1 LNYAGKFD
9 AKLSAESSGLH
20 SNGPVHIETVHAA
33 HVPSDAIIVPDA
45 HLLFHGEFKRSGV
58 DLILSKDAQEL
69 VLHDY
74 FKGEKRAALASP
86 DGARL
91 TGDIVNA
98 LSGHVEYAQADGSA
112 SVGKIIGHVT
122 KLVGTATAVRNGVS
136 IILNNGD
143 NVEKGD
149 VVESG
154 ADSRLGITFIDGTVF
169 GLSSNARMVLN
180 EMVYDPNGSNNS
192 SLLSMVSGTMTF
204 VAGDTAKH
212 GDMKIDT
219 PVATMGIRG
228 TAVLVQID
236 FVAPKLAPGVVPD
249 PGSLQALLP
258 ELHVQVVVEP
268 DGTVGSL
275 IMYEKS
281 TLTPLAVADKAGVQ
295 INITNG
301 IVSQSS
307 NPLSPELQKLIDEVF
322 TLRFTDNSNTKTTVV
337 QNDSIVPKDGTF
349 GFHLPDG
356 TIVTAV
362 FSTAHNS
369 SPDQNNSPITSPIFF
384 IPKVTVDQPVAKQG
398 MAIHATG
405 GGANSFAWQ
414 VSSDNGKDWTTVSTD
429 ATYTPTEDDEGK
441 LLQLVVNNAS
451 QTLSLGVV
459 QETPDLVATLD
470 HTTAQQD
477 VAIHVTN
484 VADGGNTVT
493 TGITYNWEVSD
504 GHGGFTT
511 VGTNAS
517 FAPTEADEGKTLQL
531 VVTYADAAGNEST
544 TTNFGVVQPVAEPPT
559 LTIASHTV
567 SIAEETGTAL
577 GISVT
582 AHDGDDVLSISI
594 SNVPNDATL
603 TYLGADEKIHTL
615 TPIGGVYT
623 LTVDQLNGLTLHAGE
638 QTGPVTLSVTA
649 TNTTTGETASV
660 NDTISLTVNPI
671 QENPIFSGAVTT
683 AASEEG
689 GVVTLG
695 ATVATHDADDGPISV
710 TITGL
715 AHDLS
720 TFNGGS
726 YDSEAG
732 TWSGTAAEFNALSF
746 KAGED
751 GTQHLT
757 ITATTSGAEAGSTV
771 ESYTL
776 TVNPI
781 QENPVFGGSTATN
794 ANEEGGKV
802 TLGATVA
809 THDADD
815 GLVSVSITGLAHD
828 LSAFN
833 GGSYDSE
840 AGTWSGTAAEFNA
853 LSFKAGEDGT
863 QHLTITATTS
873 GAEAGSTVES
883 YTLTVDPIQENPVFS
898 GAVTTAANEQGGVV
912 TLGASV
918 APHDADDGA
927 ISVSISGL
935 AHDLTNFSGGTYNA
949 GAGTWSGTAAEFKA
963 LSFKAGEDGTQN
975 LTITATTGGAEAGS
989 TVESYTLTVNPIQE
1003 NPIFSGAVTTAA
1015 NEQGGVVTLGASVA
1029 PHDADD
1035 GAISVSISGLAHDLS
1050 TFNGGTYNAG
1060 AGTWSGTA
1068 AQFNA
1073 LSFKAGEDG
1082 AQHLTITATTSGA
1095 EAGSTVENY
1104 TLTVNP
1110 VAEAASLAG
1119 TVTAVSGGSDS
1130 TIPLTIV
1137 ATPFDND
1144 DNLSITITGVPSD
1157 ASLNHGTRN
1166 SDGSYTLTLAQLS
1179 GLKYNSDEDNS
1190 ILHVVVTSSEGTSTT
1205 TSTVDIAVSVDSSLT
1220 IAAGDTFHLNGGT
1233 LTDHSITVGG
1243 TLIGFGTVT
1252 ASNGALANIID
1263 SGLIEA
1269 SSSHS
1274 LDLNA
1279 NITGNGTLE
1288 LTNNTSMEIAGSVAS
1303 TLKTLF
1309 AVGGGSTG
1317 ELILDSPGGFQSP
1330 ITGFGGNDIIDLH
1343 NSKFAYLGTGPTL
1356 LNSSHTTATLV
1367 SGTSTETIS
1376 LVSMTSTE
1384 TVITVTESGT
1394 TATIKLEGNYNGHS
1408 FTFSSDGSGGTQ
1420 FVDPLAIDSG
1430 ATLELSGASSDNVLF
1445 VNNVSIAGT
1454 LVLDDAAAFSG
1465 QISGFAGTS
1474 TTSDAIDLKSITFDS
1489 ETKWTY
1495 TANSAGTGGA
1505 LTIYEGVT
1513 VVDTIEFTG
1522 NYTTAN
1528 FKVQSDS
1535 NGGTLVT
1542 DPPTSSPAVHSVIM
1556 QDPGPAASSTI
1567 VASAPNQT
1575 LSGIAA
1581 SDTFVFNFADVGHT
1595 TVTDFHPESDMLQFK
1610 SPIFANALA
1619 ALNATYDDGLGNT
1632 IVAIDSHDS
1641 ITLAGVLKVQLHA
1654 SDFHII

>member
-9 AKLSAESSGLH
+9 AKLSAEGSGLH
-20 SNGPVHIETVHAA
+20 SNGPVHVETVHAA
-33 HVPSDAIIVPDA
+33 HVPSDAIIIPDA

-69 VLHDY
+69 VLHEY

-112 SVGKIIGHVT
+112 SVSKIIGHVT
-122 KLVGTATAVRNGVS
+122 KLVGTATAIRNGVS

-192 SLLSMVSGTMTF
+192 SLLSLVSGTMTF

-228 TAVLVQID
+228 TAVLVRID

-249 PGSLQALLP
+249 PGTLQALLP

-362 FSTAHNS
+362 FSTINNS
-369 SPDQNNSPITSPIFF
+369 PLIQNNSPNFTPFIFF
-384 IPKVTVDQPVAKQG
+384 IPKVALDHTAATQG
-398 MAIHATG
+398 TTIHATG
-405 GGANSFAWQ
+405 GGTNSFAWQ
-414 VSSDNGKDWTTVSTD
+414 VSSDNGKDWTTVGTD
-429 ATYTPTEDDEGK
+429 ATYTPTENDEGK

-451 QTLSLGVV
+451 QTFSLGTVAEDPAEKASISLDGLTSGHAV
-459 QETPDLVATLD
+459 DGTLV
-470 HTTAQQD
+470 TA
-477 VAIHVTN
+477 
-484 VADGGNTVT
+484 TVT
-493 TGITYNWEVSD
+493 DPDAPASSSIIYTWKVD
-504 GHGGFTT
+504 GTT
-511 VGTNAS
+511 VAS
-517 FAPTEADEGKTLQL
+517 GAGLNTFTPIETEGKTLTVSVSFTDIHGNAETGTQS
-531 VVTYADAAGNEST
+531 AGT
-544 TTNFGVVQPVAEPPT
+544 VAPVAETPT

-582 AHDGDDVLSISI
+582 AHDGDDVLSITI
-594 SNVPNDATL
+594 GNVPNDATL
-603 TYLGADEKIHTL
+603 TYLDAEKNIHTL

-623 LTVDQLNGLTLHAGE
+623 LTVDQLNGLTLNAGE
-638 QTGPVTLSVTA
+638 QTGPVTLSVSA

-660 NDTISLTVNPI
+660 NDTISLTVDPI
-671 QENPIFSGAVTT
+671 QENPIFSGATATTVDEPGSVVTFEAALAT
-683 AASEEG
+683 HAAVASELG

-695 ATVATHDADDGPISV
+695 ATVATHDADDGAISV

-720 TFNGGS
+720 AVNGGSYDSESGTWSGTAAEFNALTFKAGEDGTQHLTITATTGGAEAGSTVENYTLTVNPIQENPIFGGATATTVNEQGGVVTLGATVATHDADDGTISVTIAGLAHDLNTFNGGS

-732 TWSGTAAEFNALSF
+732 TWSGTAAEFNALTF

-751 GTQHLT
+751 GIQHLT
-757 ITATTSGAEAGSTV
+757 ITATTG
-771 ESYTL
+771 
-776 TVNPI
+776 
-781 QENPVFGGSTATN
+781 
-794 ANEEGGKV
+794 
-802 TLGATVA
+802 
-809 THDADD
+809 
-815 GLVSVSITGLAHD
+815 
-828 LSAFN
+828 
-833 GGSYDSE
+833 
-840 AGTWSGTAAEFNA
+840 
-853 LSFKAGEDGT
+853 
-863 QHLTITATTS
+863 
-873 GAEAGSTVES
+873 
-883 YTLTVDPIQENPVFS
+883 
-898 GAVTTAANEQGGVV
+898 
-912 TLGASV
+912 
-918 APHDADDGA
+918 
-927 ISVSISGL
+927 
-935 AHDLTNFSGGTYNA
+935 
-949 GAGTWSGTAAEFKA
+949 
-963 LSFKAGEDGTQN
+963 
-975 LTITATTGGAEAGS
+975 
-989 TVESYTLTVNPIQE
+989 
-1003 NPIFSGAVTTAA
+1003 
-1015 NEQGGVVTLGASVA
+1015 
-1029 PHDADD
+1029 
-1035 GAISVSISGLAHDLS
+1035 
-1050 TFNGGTYNAG
+1050 
-1060 AGTWSGTA
+1060 
-1068 AQFNA
+1068 
-1073 LSFKAGEDG
+1073 
-1082 AQHLTITATTSGA
+1082 GA

-1119 TVTAVSGGSDS
+1119 TMTAVSGGSDS
-1130 TIPLTIV
+1130 AIPLTIV

-1144 DNLSITITGVPSD
+1144 DNLSIQITGVPSD
-1157 ASLNHGTRN
+1157 VTLNHGTHHSN
-1166 SDGSYTLTLAQLS
+1166 GSYTLTLAQLS
-1179 GLKYNSDEDNS
+1179 GLKFNADEGS
-1190 ILHVVVTSSEGTSTT
+1190 AILHVVVTSSEGAVSTT
-1205 TSTVDIAVSVDSSLT
+1205 SSTDIAVTVDGHLT
-1220 IAAGDTFHLNGGT
+1220 IAAGDTYHFNGGT
-1233 LTDHSITVGG
+1233 LQDNSIEVDG
-1243 TLIGFGTVT
+1243 TLQGFGTIT
-1252 ASNGALANIID
+1252 RGSALASIVNNGTIESTSNNPLNIH
-1263 SGLIEA
+1263 G
-1269 SSSHS
+1269 
-1274 LDLNA
+1274 
-1279 NITGNGTLE
+1279 NITGTGLLEIKNGATLE
-1288 LTNNTSMEIAGSVAS
+1288 LGSSVGS
-1303 TLKTLF
+1303 NQSVVF
-1309 AVGGGSTG
+1309 NIGGGSAG
-1317 ELILDSPGGFQSP
+1317 ELILDNPGGFQAKIS
-1330 ITGFGGNDIIDLH
+1330 GFNGNDIIDLK
-1343 NSKFAYLGTGPTL
+1343 SMAYSGSTSTL
-1356 LNSSHTTATLV
+1356 LDSIHHTATVGAETISL
-1367 SGTSTETIS
+1367 SIGSTETIVT
-1376 LVSMTSTE
+1376 VSE
-1384 TVITVTESGT
+1384 AGT

-1430 ATLELSGASSDNVLF
+1430 ATLEVPGASADNVLF
-1445 VNNVSIAGT
+1445 VNNVGISGT
-1454 LVLDDAAAFSG
+1454 LVLDDATAFSG
-1465 QISGFAGTS
+1465 QISGFSGTS

-1528 FKVQSDS
+1528 FKAQSDS

-1542 DPPTSSPAVHSVIM
+1542 DPPTSSPAVHSVVM
-1556 QDPGPAASSTI
+1556 QDPGPLASSTI
-1567 VASAPNQT
+1567 VASAPDQT

-1581 SDTFVFNFADVGHT
+1581 SDTFVFNFANVGHA
-1595 TVTDFHPESDMLQFK
+1595 TVADFHPESDTLQFK

-1619 ALNATYDDGLGNT
+1619 ALNATHDDGHGNT
-1632 IVAIDSHDS
+1632 VVAIDSHDT
-1641 ITLAGVLKVQLHA
+1641 ITLAGVLKAQLHA
-1654 SDFHII
+1654 SDFHIV